1 MASRGVILCK
11 AEAIAWSR
19 AGCVRAS
26 AVPQVGFDF
35 APHLLDGIE
44 VWGIGWKEEDLGSSL
59 RDQRKGRLTFM
70 RGEVIHDD
78 HISGAQRRAQDM
90 ADIDP
95 ENLRIGGP
103 LDGHAGGGTVQA
115 DGADHGRGL
124 PMALRTLGVDTLTPQ
139 GAPAQAGQIGFG
151 TRFVQENQFGRVQ
164 TALPTPPGAARPR
177 NVRTVLLAGMECL
190 FLYVSPI
197 FART

>member
-1 MASRGVILCK
+1 
-11 AEAIAWSR
+11 
-19 AGCVRAS
+19 
-26 AVPQVGFDF
+26 
-35 APHLLDGIE
+35 
-44 VWGIGWKEEDLGSSL
+44 
-59 RDQRKGRLTFM
+59 M

-78 HISGAQRRAQDM
+78 HISGVQRRAQDL
-90 ADIDP
+90 ADIGP
-95 ENLRIGGP
+95 ENLRICGP

-115 DGADHGRGL
+115 DRADHGRGL
-124 PMALRTLGVDTLTPQ
+124 PMALRTWGVDPLTPQ

-197 FART
+197 FSST